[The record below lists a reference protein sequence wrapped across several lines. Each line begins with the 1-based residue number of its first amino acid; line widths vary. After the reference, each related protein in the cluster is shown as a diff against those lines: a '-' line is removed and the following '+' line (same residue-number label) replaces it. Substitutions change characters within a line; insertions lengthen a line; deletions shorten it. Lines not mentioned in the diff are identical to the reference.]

1 MLCEICGKNEA
12 TVEFTEI
19 IDDEVN
25 QIHLCES
32 CAREK
37 GVEME
42 QHFGIADFLAGLTD
56 LGLEFESKEVVSVKC
71 SNCGMTYDDFRKI
84 GRLGCGECY
93 SAFKRSLIPLLKRIH
108 GSTRHVGKTA
118 VKLEKV
124 TGVAKVSELQELRQ
138 NLQRAIEM
146 EEYEEAA
153 KIRDRI
159 RELEKKAKAKDE
171 TR

>member
-19 IDDEVN
+19 IDDEVT
-25 QIHLCES
+25 QLHLCES

-42 QHFGIADFLAGLTD
+42 QHFSIADLLAGLTD
-56 LGLEFESKEVVSVKC
+56 LGLEFEPKEVSIKC
-71 SNCGMTYDDFRKI
+71 PNCGMTHDDFRKI

-93 SAFKRSLIPLLKRIH
+93 NAFKRSLLPLLKRIH
-108 GSTRHVGKTA
+108 GSTRHLGKA
-118 VKLEKV
+118 AIKLEKAVGV
-124 TGVAKVSELQELRQ
+124 TKMSELQELRQ
-138 NLQRAIEM
+138 KLQRAIEM
-146 EEYEEAA
+146 EEFEEAA

-159 RELEKKAKAKDE
+159 RELEKKAKEKQKE
-171 TR
+171 